1 MSATHRPHAGPAAGV
16 MPEMPPTS
24 EPWRL
29 GFVAL
34 AAIWGASFLFIK
46 VGVEDLGPLQVAWA
60 RCAIGALT
68 LLAILRVTGD
78 RLPRDPR
85 LLGHMAVAAAL
96 FCSVPFA
103 LFSWAE
109 THVTSIVAG
118 IYNAAT
124 PLMTLVALVAIVPA
138 ERPTRRRTLGL
149 VLGFA
154 GVLTVL
160 GPWEGEGGGPV
171 DAQLA
176 CLAAAACYGTG
187 FAYLRRFVHGR
198 PESGTSLAAS
208 QLTWATL
215 QLTPLVAL
223 GALPDRVGIDV
234 VGSMLAL
241 GALGS
246 GVAYVLNYRVLRIA
260 GPATASSVTYL
271 VPLFSTLLGVSLL
284 GEDVTWHQPAGAAI
298 VLLGVA
304 VSQGRLARRRPTAGS

>member
-1 MSATHRPHAGPAAGV
+1 MSAVDRAHARPAPVVSGPVPPAA
-16 MPEMPPTS
+16 S
-24 EPWRL
+24 WRTP
-29 GFVAL
+29 FVAL

-78 RLPRDPR
+78 RLPRDR
-85 LLGHMAVAAAL
+85 AVVGHMGVMGLL
-96 FCSVPFA
+96 FCSVPFS

-109 THVTSIVAG
+109 THVTSVVAG

-124 PLMTLVALVAIVPA
+124 PLMTLVALFAIVPA
-138 ERPTRRRTLGL
+138 ERPTRTRAAGLG
-149 VLGFA
+149 LGFA
-154 GVLTVL
+154 GVVTVL
-160 GPWEGEGGGPV
+160 GPWEGRAGGPIG
-171 DAQLA
+171 AQLA

-187 FAYLRRFVHGR
+187 FAYLRRFVHDR
-198 PESGTSLAAS
+198 PESGTSLAAT
-208 QLTWATL
+208 QLAWAAL
-215 QLTPLVAL
+215 QLTPLVAF
-223 GALPDRVGIDV
+223 GALPDRVGLDV

-246 GVAYVLNYRVLRIA
+246 GVAYVLNFRVLRIA

-284 GEDVTWHQPAGAAI
+284 GEEVTWHQPVGAAV

-304 VSQGRLARRRPTAGS
+304 VSQGRLAGRRGGAGS